1 MPEVIFWSVEFK
13 TRTAEGSKNC
23 DTYAFLK
30 SSVTVNDACD
40 TPVPDT
46 NGWEEV
52 VDGRGIGIWD
62 GFEVDVSGAAVING
76 EEEGTTDCGIEEGI
90 EVGVIVVV
98 VIGSGWR
105 EISAGFIEG
114 EPVGNFEFT
123 VGMILV
129 EIIGV
134 PVVFTEGNKVED
146 NLIDDVG
153 RIDEMDVGALDR
165 NLVGPKEGSEEE
177 GPSVGNVVG
186 PFENEIK
193 VGLFEG

>member
-1 MPEVIFWSVEFK
+1 M
-13 TRTAEGSKNC
+13 
-23 DTYAFLK
+23 
-30 SSVTVNDACD
+30 
-40 TPVPDT
+40 
-46 NGWEEV
+46 
-52 VDGRGIGIWD
+52 
-62 GFEVDVSGAAVING
+62 
-76 EEEGTTDCGIEEGI
+76 
-90 EVGVIVVV
+90 
-98 VIGSGWR
+98 
-105 EISAGFIEG
+105 
-114 EPVGNFEFT
+114 
-123 VGMILV
+123 